1 MKKTGKSGAAEGL
14 RDLFVDQ
21 LKDIYWAEK
30 ALTNAIPKTIKK
42 VTSQDLVDALSEH
55 LQFTME
61 QVTRLENVFEIIGHK
76 AQAEKCAAMEGLIKE
91 AEDIITETA
100 EGVVRDAGII
110 AAQQKIE
117 HYEIASYGT
126 LTAFANILGESEAAS
141 LLEETLEEEKEADM
155 KMTELAQSGIN
166 IEAAGEDEETEE
178 FEEDVEEEYE
188 EEEDEEER

>member
-1 MKKTGKSGAAEGL
+1 MKKTGNSGAAEGL

-30 ALTNAIPKTIKK
+30 ALTKAIPKTIKK

-61 QVTRLENVFEIIGHK
+61 QVTRLENVFEIIGQK
-76 AQAEKCAAMEGLIKE
+76 AQAEKCAAMEGLIQE
-91 AEDIITETA
+91 AEDIITDTS

-110 AAQQKIE
+110 AAHQKIE
-117 HYEIASYGT
+117 HYEIATYGT

-141 LLEETLEEEKEADM
+141 LLEETLDEEKEADM
-155 KMTELAQSGIN
+155 RMTELAQSGIN
-166 IEAAGEDEETEE
+166 IEAAAEDEGTEDFE
-178 FEEDVEEEYE
+178 EEEDFEED
-188 EEEDEEER
+188 EDEEER